1 MHKDL
6 LGAPPPTLLPDDAP
20 VRDALASGTDPAE
33 VAARHPAAPAAWAA
47 LAEAALAADDS
58 TAGSITAYAYAR
70 TGYHRGLDLLRRAGW
85 KGHGPVPWSHDANRG
100 FLRALNALGVAAE
113 RIGETEEAE
122 RCATFLGDS
131 DPEAFKALRG

>member
-20 VRDALASGTDPAE
+20 VRAALATGTAPAE
-33 VAARHPAAPAAWAA
+33 VAAAHPAVPAAWAV

-58 TAGSITAYAYAR
+58 TAGSVAAYAYAR

-85 KGHGPVPWSHDANRG
+85 KGHGPVPWSHESNRG
-100 FLRALNALGVAAE
+100 FLRALNALGLAAE

>member
-20 VRDALASGTDPAE
+20 VRDALAAGTDPAE
-33 VAARHPAAPAAWAA
+33 VAAANPAAPAAWAA

-58 TAGSITAYAYAR
+58 TAGSVTAYAFAR

>member
-20 VRDALASGTDPAE
+20 VRDALAAGTAPAE
-33 VAARHPAAPAAWAA
+33 VAAAHPAAPAAWAA
-47 LAEAALAADDS
+47 LAEAALADDDS
-58 TAGSITAYAYAR
+58 HRRVGHRLRLRPHRLPPRPGPAAPRRLEGPRPGAVVAR
-70 TGYHRGLDLLRRAGW
+70 
-85 KGHGPVPWSHDANRG
+85 ANRG
-100 FLRALNALGVAAE
+100 FLRALNALGLAAE